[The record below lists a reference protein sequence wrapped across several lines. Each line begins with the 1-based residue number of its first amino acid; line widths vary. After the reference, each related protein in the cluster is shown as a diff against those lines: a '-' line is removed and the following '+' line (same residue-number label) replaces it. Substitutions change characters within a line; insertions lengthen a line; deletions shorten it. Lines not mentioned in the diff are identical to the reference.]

1 MSFFKVDKK
10 TTVNLF
16 FFLRGVN
23 FLDFASNAKIS
34 MQKNKLGKDKREK
47 NDNREN
53 NIPRMLEKT
62 KSGMLTPRKNVY

>member
-1 MSFFKVDKK
+1 
-10 TTVNLF
+10 
-16 FFLRGVN
+16 
-23 FLDFASNAKIS
+23 